1 MPRAA
6 SPALSE
12 NEVDILGSLLTDGN
26 ETSHMKTKHAEVQD
40 GFSFDVGDLLDGDD
54 GEDDDGDEAFIALKQ
69 AAAFRKNTNLKGT
82 TLKKGG
88 GFQSMGLNG
97 NLLRAITRYGFK
109 VPTPIQRKTIPL
121 ILQRK
126 DLLAMAR
133 TGSGKTAAFLIP
145 MVQTLKAHSPNMGA
159 RALIL
164 SPSRELAIQ
173 TLSVTK
179 RFTNGTDL
187 KTMLCVGGDSLNEQF
202 SNMTANPDII
212 IATPGRFLHLLVE
225 MNLNVTGLSKM
236 QYVVFDEAD
245 RLFEMG
251 FAAQLQEIL
260 HSLPPTRQ
268 TLLFSATLPSSV
280 TEFVRAGCQDPILI
294 RLDADTKI
302 SPDLEA
308 AVFSVKGAEKLGT
321 LLHVL
326 HDVIKV
332 PTGLPEGVTDLDEN
346 PSKKRKRGPDRS
358 HEKQK
363 PSPYSTIVFTSTKHD
378 VEFLQTMLTH
388 AGFAVSYVYGSLDQT
403 ARNTQIENFRRGRS
417 YILVVTDVAARGI
430 DIPLLSNTINFSF
443 PATPKLYVHRVGR
456 VARAGM
462 RGWAYSLVKDTDVPY
477 LLDLQLFLSQKLIL
491 GKEGKGAPNFTTDM
505 VVGAP
510 LRSQVE
516 NYTEWLNKLFS
527 DDSDLT
533 ALQRVSE
540 KAEKLYLKT
549 RNAASSQSARRA
561 REVVASKG
569 FSQVHPIYGND
580 VSAAEDDRADMLLKI
595 SGFKPQETI
604 FEIRRGGKGG
614 RSKEAEVVKSI
625 RERFG
630 PRRSAFGEDKEQESN
645 DSSDEDGPTINEVD
659 EDEDFDME
667 ADEAL
672 DDEQEASEDDMAED
686 SDSEM
691 EVVISNHNDDTST
704 KSRKAASS
712 DFRDPE
718 FMAYEPRTVNAAETR
733 GYGVHS
739 GGQSNTAGGFVE
751 AARTATFDLTN
762 DEGAKAFGVPTRA
775 GLRWD
780 KKNAKYVSRT
790 NDEDGSRAQAKG
802 SGGGRMVRGE
812 SGVKI
817 AASFQSGRFEKWKKE
832 QRVGRLPR
840 IGEAE
845 RRGPGSGGGGGVGSA
860 NYTGNTSNAR
870 SNKNTIGG
878 GPRYKHK
885 QEKAPKAADKYRDDY
900 HERKKRVA
908 EAKEKRV
915 GRFRDGD
922 GNKKELKNADDIRK
936 ERKLK
941 ELRRQKNARPS
952 RKK

>member
-12 NEVDILGSLLTDGN
+12 NEIDILGSLLTDGD
-26 ETSHMKTKHAEVQD
+26 EISHAKTKQAGVRD
-40 GFSFDVGDLLDGDD
+40 GFGFDVGDLLDGND
-54 GEDDDGDEAFIALKQ
+54 GEDADGDEAFIALKQ

-97 NLLRAITRYGFK
+97 NLLRAITKCGFR

-164 SPSRELAIQ
+164 SPSRELALQ
-173 TLSVTK
+173 TLNVTK
-179 RFTNGTDL
+179 SFTRGTDL
-187 KTMLCVGGDSLNEQF
+187 KTMLCVGGDSINEQF
-202 SNMTANPDII
+202 ANMSANPDVI

-225 MNLNVTGLSKM
+225 MNLNVTGLAKM

-260 HSLPPTRQ
+260 YALPPTRQ

-280 TEFVRAGCQDPILI
+280 TEFVRAGCQDPVLI

-308 AVFSVKGAEKLGT
+308 AVFSVKGADKLGT

-326 HDVIKV
+326 HDVIKI
-332 PTGLPEGVTDLDEN
+332 PTGFPEGVTESSEN
-346 PSKKRKRGPDRS
+346 ASKKRKRGPDTPY
-358 HEKQK
+358 EKQK

-378 VEFLQTMLTH
+378 VEFLQTVLTH

-403 ARNTQIENFRRGRS
+403 ARNTQIENFRKGSS

-430 DIPLLSNTINFSF
+430 DIPLLSNAINYSF
-443 PATPKLYVHRVGR
+443 PATPKLYIHRVGR

-462 RGWAYSLVKDTDVPY
+462 RGWAYSLVKDTDAPY
-477 LLDLQLFLSQKLIL
+477 LLDLQLFLSQKLVL
-491 GKEGKGAPNFTTDM
+491 GKEGKGTASNFTTDM

-510 LRSQVE
+510 MRSKVDI
-516 NYTEWLNKLFS
+516 YTEWLNKLLS
-527 DDSDLT
+527 DSSDLV
-533 ALQRVSE
+533 ALQRVSD

-549 RNAASSQSARRA
+549 RNSASSQSARRA
-561 REVVASKG
+561 REVVTSRG
-569 FSQVHPIYGND
+569 FSQVHPIYGD
-580 VSAAEDDRADMLLKI
+580 EVSAAEDNRADMLAKI

-604 FEIRRGGKGG
+604 FEIHRPAKG
-614 RSKEAEVVKSI
+614 RQSKEAEVMKSI

-630 PRRSAFGEDKEQESN
+630 PRRTAANGEDNRPESK
-645 DSSDEDGPTINEVD
+645 DVPDEDSLAAEDFDVEVD
-659 EDEDFDME
+659 EDQDEDE
-667 ADEAL
+667 
-672 DDEQEASEDDMAED
+672 EASADDDQDAEDLVD
-686 SDSEM
+686 SDSEL
-691 EVVISNHNDDTST
+691 EVTISNHVDTGT
-704 KSRKAASS
+704 RSRKSAGAPD

-718 FMAYEPRTVNAAETR
+718 FMAYEPRTVSAAETR
-733 GYGVHS
+733 AYGVHS
-739 GGQSNTAGGFVE
+739 GGQSNGGSSFVE
-751 AARTATFDLTN
+751 AARSATFDLAN
-762 DEGAKAFGVPTRA
+762 DDGAKSFGVPARA

-780 KKNAKYVSRT
+780 RKDAKYVSRA
-790 NDEDGSRAQAKG
+790 NDEDGSRAQGGKG
-802 SGGGRMVRGE
+802 RKMVRGE

-817 AASFQSGRFEKWKKE
+817 AASFQSGRFERWKKE

-845 RRGPGSGGGGGVGSA
+845 RRGPGAGGGGGS
-860 NYTGNTSNAR
+860 
-870 SNKNTIGG
+870 GG
-878 GPRYKHK
+878 AGGRAADTLAGPRYRHK
-885 QEKAPKAADKYRDDY
+885 QETAPKAADKYRDDY
-900 HERKKRVA
+900 HVRKKRVA

-922 GNKKELKNADDIRK
+922 GNKKELRNADDIRRD
-936 ERKLK
+936 RKLK
-941 ELRRQKNARPS
+941 EKRREKNARPS
-952 RKK
+952 RK

>member
-12 NEVDILGSLLTDGN
+12 NEVDILGSLLTAED
-26 ETSHMKTKHAEVQD
+26 ETSHAKKKQAEAQD
-40 GFSFDVGDLLDGDD
+40 GFSFDVAELLDGDG
-54 GEDDDGDEAFIALKQ
+54 GENGDDDEAFIALKQ
-69 AAAFRKNTNLKGT
+69 AAAFRKNSNLKGT
-82 TLKKGG
+82 SLKKGG
-88 GFQSMGLNG
+88 GFQAMGLNG
-97 NLLRAITRYGFK
+97 NLLRAITKKGFK

-126 DLLAMAR
+126 D
-133 TGSGKTAAFLIP
+133 TAAFLIP
-145 MVQTLKAHSPNMGA
+145 MIQFLKAHSPNMGA

-179 RFTNGTDL
+179 DFTRGTDL

-202 SNMTANPDII
+202 ANMSANPDII
-212 IATPGRFLHLLVE
+212 IATPGRFCMSLE

-260 HSLPPTRQ
+260 HSLPATRQ

-321 LLHVL
+321 LLHIL

-332 PTGLPEGVTDLDEN
+332 PTGLPEGVTDLSED
-346 PSKKRKRGPDRS
+346 PSKKRKRGPDTS

-363 PSPYSTIVFTSTKHD
+363 SNPHSTIIFTSTKHD
-378 VEFLQTMLTH
+378 VEFLQTMLNH

-403 ARNTQIENFRRGRS
+403 ARKTQVENFRRGWTKL
-417 YILVVTDVAARGI
+417 LVVTDVAARGI
-430 DIPLLSNTINFSF
+430 DIPLLHNTINYSF

-477 LLDLQLFLSQKLIL
+477 LLDLQLFLSQKLVL
-491 GKEGKGAPNFTTDM
+491 GKDGKGAPSFTSDM

-510 LRSQVE
+510 VRSQVE
-516 NYTEWLNKLFS
+516 NYTEWLNKLLS
-527 DDSDLT
+527 DDSDLA

-549 RNAASSQSARRA
+549 RNSASSQSARRA
-561 REVVASKG
+561 REVVSSRG
-569 FSQVHPIYGND
+569 FSQVHPLYGD
-580 VSAAEDDRADMLLKI
+580 DISAAEDNRAEMLAKI

-604 FEIRRGGKGG
+604 FEIRRAAKGG
-614 RSKEAEVVKSI
+614 RSKQAEIMKTI

-630 PRRSAFGEDKEQESN
+630 PRRTANGEDNESESKDASGSAEAEDAEDMDVGSAEEAAPSDEEQ
-645 DSSDEDGPTINEVD
+645 DASDED
-659 EDEDFDME
+659 ME
-667 ADEAL
+667 EPA
-672 DDEQEASEDDMAED
+672 D

-691 EVVISNHNDDTST
+691 EVTISNHVDDAGGARP
-704 KSRKAASS
+704 RKGARGSATAA
-712 DFRDPE
+712 DDYRDPE
-718 FMAYEPRTVNAAETR
+718 FMAYEPRTVNPAEAR
-733 GYGVHS
+733 AYGVHS
-739 GGQSNTAGGFVE
+739 GGQSNLGANFFE

-762 DEGAKAFGVPTRA
+762 DEGAKSFGVPARA
-775 GLRWD
+775 GMRWD
-780 KKNAKYVSRT
+780 KKDAKYVART
-790 NDEDGSRAQAKG
+790 NDEDGSRKG
-802 SGGGRMVRGE
+802 GVRMVRGE

-817 AASFQSGRFEKWKKE
+817 ASTFQSGRFERWKKE

-840 IGEAE
+840 VGEAE
-845 RRGPGSGGGGGVGSA
+845 RRGPGSSLTSAGARGGGG
-860 NYTGNTSNAR
+860 
-870 SNKNTIGG
+870 NTIGG

-885 QEKAPKAADKYRDDY
+885 QERAPKAADKYRDDY
-900 HERKKRVA
+900 HVRKKRVA

-936 ERKLK
+936 ERKVK

-952 RKK
+952 RK

>member
-1 MPRAA
+1 MPRAV

-12 NEVDILGSLLTDGN
+12 NEVDILGSLLTDGD
-26 ETSHMKTKHAEVQD
+26 ETTSHMKTKHAEAQD
-40 GFSFDVGDLLDGDD
+40 GFSFDVGDLLGRDDD
-54 GEDDDGDEAFIALKQ
+54 GNEDDGDEAFIALKQ

-97 NLLRAITRYGFK
+97 NLLRAITKKGFK

-126 DLLAMAR
+126 DV
-133 TGSGKTAAFLIP
+133 GSEINPLPHMCADTSHSFWPWLGRDLER
-145 MVQTLKAHSPNMGA
+145 AHSPNMGA

-179 RFTNGTDL
+179 DFTRGTDL

-202 SNMTANPDII
+202 ANMSANPDII
-212 IATPGRFLHLLVE
+212 IATPGRFLHLLVG
-225 MNLNVTGLSKM
+225 MYTC
-236 QYVVFDEAD
+236 Q
-245 RLFEMG
+245 
-251 FAAQLQEIL
+251 FAGGSWFPGSWTIENAKWVLRHNYKRFFI
-260 HSLPPTRQ
+260 P
-268 TLLFSATLPSSV
+268 
-280 TEFVRAGCQDPILI
+280 DPVLI

-321 LLHVL
+321 LLHIL
-326 HDVIKV
+326 HDVIKI
-332 PTGLPEGVTDLDEN
+332 PTGLPEGTTEPSEN
-346 PSKKRKRGPDRS
+346 PSKKRKRGGES

-363 PSPYSTIVFTSTKHD
+363 PSPFATIVFTSTKHD

-403 ARNTQIENFRRGRS
+403 ARKTQVENFRRGRS
-417 YILVVTDVAARGI
+417 NILVVTDVAARGI
-430 DIPLLSNTINFSF
+430 DIPFF
-443 PATPKLYVHRVGR
+443 PATPKLYIHRVGR

-491 GKEGKGAPNFTTDM
+491 GKEGGKGAAPNFTTDM

-510 LRSQVE
+510 VRSKVE
-516 NYTEWLNKLFS
+516 NYTEWLNKLLS

-549 RNAASSQSARRA
+549 RNSASSQSARRA
-561 REVVASKG
+561 REVVSSKG
-569 FSQVHPIYGND
+569 FFQVHAIYGDD
-580 VSAAEDDRADMLLKI
+580 VSAVEDNRAEMLAKI

-604 FEIRRGGKGG
+604 FEIKRAAKGG
-614 RSKEAEVVKSI
+614 RSKEAEVMKSI

-630 PRRSAFGEDKEQESN
+630 PRRSAHGLED
-645 DSSDEDGPTINEVD
+645 NEAEELKKSALD
-659 EDEDFDME
+659 
-667 ADEAL
+667 ADEAEDDDDDDDIDDVDVDVEIAEDEE
-672 DDEQEASEDDMAED
+672 DDEQGGASDDNVIDEELVDD

-691 EVVISNHNDDTST
+691 EVTISNHIDNNTTSASS
-704 KSRKAASS
+704 KSRKPTNKSD

-718 FMAYEPRTVNAAETR
+718 FMAYEPRTVNAAENR
-733 GYGVHS
+733 AYGVHS
-739 GGQSNTAGGFVE
+739 GGQSNANANFFE
-751 AARTATFDLTN
+751 AARSATFDLTN
-762 DEGAKAFGVPTRA
+762 DEGAKSFGVPTRA
-775 GLRWD
+775 GGLRWD

-790 NDEDGSRAQAKG
+790 NDEDGNRSQSKKG
-802 SGGGRMVRGE
+802 GVKMVRGE

-817 AASFQSGRFEKWKKE
+817 AATFQSGRFEKWRKE
-832 QRVGRLPR
+832 QRVGRIR
-840 IGEAE
+840 VGEKE
-845 RRGPGSGGGGGVGSA
+845 HHGPGSGGGKNSTV
-860 NYTGNTSNAR
+860 TG
-870 SNKNTIGG
+870 GG

-885 QEKAPKAADKYRDDY
+885 QETAPKEADKFRDDY
-900 HERKKRVA
+900 HVRKKRVA
-908 EAKEKRV
+908 EAREKRV

-922 GNKKELKNADDIRK
+922 GNKKELKNADDIRRDRKVK
-936 ERKLK
+936 EQ
-941 ELRRQKNARPS
+941 RRLKNARRPS
-952 RKK
+952 KKK

>member
-1 MPRAA
+1 MKVTQQLARTQE
-6 SPALSE
+6 LDGWVGYNDGGQKTWLDMNCRE
-12 NEVDILGSLLTDGN
+12 GSLLTDGD
-26 ETSHMKTKHAEVQD
+26 ETSHVRTKHAEAQD
-40 GFSFDVGDLLDGDD
+40 GFGFDVADLLDG
-54 GEDDDGDEAFIALKQ
+54 GEGEEDDGDEAFIALKQ

-97 NLLRAITRYGFK
+97 NLLRAITKKGFK

-145 MVQTLKAHSPNMGA
+145 MVQTLKAHSANMGA

-179 RFTNGTDL
+179 DFTRGTDL

-202 SNMTANPDII
+202 ANMSANPDII

-251 FAAQLQEIL
+251 FAAQLEEIL

-321 LLHVL
+321 LLHIL
-326 HDVIKV
+326 HDVIKI
-332 PTGLPEGVTDLDEN
+332 PTGLPEGVTDLSEN
-346 PSKKRKRGPDRS
+346 PSKKRKRGGADSS

-363 PSPYSTIVFTSTKHD
+363 TSPYATIVFTSTKHD

-403 ARNTQIENFRRGRS
+403 ARKTQVENFRRGRS
-417 YILVVTDVAARGI
+417 NILVVTDVAARGI
-430 DIPLLSNTINFSF
+430 DIPLLSNTINYSF

-491 GKEGKGAPNFTTDM
+491 GKEGKGAPNYTTDM

-510 LRSQVE
+510 VRSKVE
-516 NYTEWLNKLFS
+516 NYTEWLNKLLS
-527 DDSDLT
+527 DESDLA

-549 RNAASSQSARRA
+549 RNSASSQSARRS
-561 REVVASKG
+561 REVVSSKG
-569 FSQVHPIYGND
+569 FFQVHPLY
-580 VSAAEDDRADMLLKI
+580 VASSHKRP
-595 SGFKPQETI
+595 S
-604 FEIRRGGKGG
+604 
-614 RSKEAEVVKSI
+614 S
-625 RERFG
+625 
-630 PRRSAFGEDKEQESN
+630 RSA
-645 DSSDEDGPTINEVD
+645 
-659 EDEDFDME
+659 
-667 ADEAL
+667 
-672 DDEQEASEDDMAED
+672 
-686 SDSEM
+686 
-691 EVVISNHNDDTST
+691 
-704 KSRKAASS
+704 
-712 DFRDPE
+712 
-718 FMAYEPRTVNAAETR
+718 
-733 GYGVHS
+733 
-739 GGQSNTAGGFVE
+739 
-751 AARTATFDLTN
+751 
-762 DEGAKAFGVPTRA
+762 VPP
-775 GLRWD
+775 
-780 KKNAKYVSRT
+780 
-790 NDEDGSRAQAKG
+790 
-802 SGGGRMVRGE
+802 
-812 SGVKI
+812 
-817 AASFQSGRFEKWKKE
+817 
-832 QRVGRLPR
+832 RVGRTK
-840 IGEAE
+840 
-845 RRGPGSGGGGGVGSA
+845 RRKS
-860 NYTGNTSNAR
+860 
-870 SNKNTIGG
+870 
-878 GPRYKHK
+878 
-885 QEKAPKAADKYRDDY
+885 
-900 HERKKRVA
+900 
-908 EAKEKRV
+908 
-915 GRFRDGD
+915 
-922 GNKKELKNADDIRK
+922 
-936 ERKLK
+936 
-941 ELRRQKNARPS
+941 
-952 RKK
+952 

>member
-1 MPRAA
+1 MPRAV

-12 NEVDILGSLLTDGN
+12 NEVDILGSLLTDGD
-26 ETSHMKTKHAEVQD
+26 ETSHVKTKHAEVQD
-40 GFSFDVGDLLDGDD
+40 GFSFDVGDLLDGAD
-54 GEDDDGDEAFIALKQ
+54 GENEDDGDEAFIALKQ

-97 NLLRAITRYGFK
+97 NLLRAITKKGFK

-126 DLLAMAR
+126 D
-133 TGSGKTAAFLIP
+133 TAAFLIP

-173 TLSVTK
+173 TLSVAK
-179 RFTNGTDL
+179 DFTRGTDL

-202 SNMTANPDII
+202 ANMSANPDII
-212 IATPGRFLHLLVE
+212 IATPGRFLHLLVGYVVFW
-225 MNLNVTGLSKM
+225 LAKM

-260 HSLPPTRQ
+260 HSLPLTRQ

-280 TEFVRAGCQDPILI
+280 TEFVRAGCQDPVLI

-321 LLHVL
+321 LLHIL
-326 HDVIKV
+326 HDVIKI
-332 PTGLPEGVTDLDEN
+332 PTGLPEAVTDPSEN
-346 PSKKRKRGPDRS
+346 PSKKRKRGGES

-363 PSPYSTIVFTSTKHD
+363 PSPFATIVFTSTKHD

-403 ARNTQIENFRRGRS
+403 ARKTQVENFRKGRS
-417 YILVVTDVAARGI
+417 NILVVTDVAARGI
-430 DIPLLSNTINFSF
+430 DIPLLSNTINYSF

-491 GKEGKGAPNFTTDM
+491 GKEGKGAPNFATDM
-505 VVGAP
+505 IVGAP
-510 LRSQVE
+510 VRSKVE
-516 NYTEWLNKLFS
+516 NYTEWLNKLLS

-533 ALQRVSE
+533 ALQHVSE

-549 RNAASSQSARRA
+549 RNSASSQSARRA
-561 REVVASKG
+561 REVVSSKG
-569 FSQVHPIYGND
+569 FFQVHPLYGD
-580 VSAAEDDRADMLLKI
+580 DISAVEDNRAEMLAKI
-595 SGFKPQETI
+595 SGFKPQETV
-604 FEIRRGGKGG
+604 FEIKRGAKEG
-614 RSKEAEVVKSI
+614 RNKKAEVIKSI

-630 PRRSAFGEDKEQESN
+630 PRRSANREDNEAGSKDAPDADDAE
-645 DSSDEDGPTINEVD
+645 DDEDVD
-659 EDEDFDME
+659 VEIAEDEE
-667 ADEAL
+667 AS
-672 DDEQEASEDDMAED
+672 DDEQEASDDIIDEELVD

-691 EVVISNHNDDTST
+691 EVTISNHNENTST
-704 KSRKAASS
+704 SKSRKAANQSD

-733 GYGVHS
+733 AYGVHS
-739 GGQSNTAGGFVE
+739 GGQSNTSANFFE
-751 AARTATFDLTN
+751 AARSATFDLTN
-762 DEGAKAFGVPTRA
+762 DEGAKSFGVPTRA

-790 NDEDGSRAQAKG
+790 NDEDGSRSQSKKG
-802 SGGGRMVRGE
+802 GVKMVRGE

-817 AASFQSGRFEKWKKE
+817 AATFQSGRFEKWRKE
-832 QRVGRLPR
+832 QRVGRIR
-840 IGEAE
+840 VGEAE
-845 RRGPGSGGGGGVGSA
+845 RRGPGSVVVAAAGGGGGG
-860 NYTGNTSNAR
+860 G
-870 SNKNTIGG
+870 KNTVIGGG

-885 QEKAPKAADKYRDDY
+885 QERAPKEADKFRDDY
-900 HERKKRVA
+900 HVRKKRVA
-908 EAKEKRV
+908 EAREKRV

-936 ERKLK
+936 DRRLK
-941 ELRRQKNARPS
+941 EQRRQKNARPS